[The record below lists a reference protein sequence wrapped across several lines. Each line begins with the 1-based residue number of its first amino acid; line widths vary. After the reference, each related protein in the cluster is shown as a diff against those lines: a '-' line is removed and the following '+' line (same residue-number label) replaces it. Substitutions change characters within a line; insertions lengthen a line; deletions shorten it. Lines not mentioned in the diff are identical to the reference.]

1 MRERFA
7 ALVRRWR
14 QVVSDIAAIVL
25 MAVVIALLLAWTL
38 GLLSRLY

>member
-7 ALVRRWR
+7 AWVRRWR

-25 MAVVIALLLAWTL
+25 MAVAVALLLAAAA
-38 GLLSRLY
+38 GLLARL